1 MNRLSLATIGAAT
14 LARRADLPPPV
25 DAPPHLFRLLVATS
39 ALPTLELHETATYL
53 SLDECRGLVDDPEA
67 AIPRAGALLEL
78 CRVPA
83 GARPLAAAVVADKL
97 LDACAYVSD
106 PETPYL
112 VLDALDVPVGRCS
125 SLAGAFATAFAW
137 AGREGR
143 HTGVEPRRVVEV
155 RS

>member
-1 MNRLSLATIGAAT
+1 MNRTALAAIGAT
-14 LARRADLPPPV
+14 VLALRAALPPPV
-25 DAPPHLFRLLVATS
+25 SPAPRLFRLLVATS

-53 SLDECRGLVDDPEA
+53 SLDECRGLVDDPERA
-67 AIPRAGALLEL
+67 LPRAVALLEL
-78 CRVPA
+78 ARVPA

-125 SLAGAFATAFAW
+125 SLAGAFETAFAW